1 VPTEDLN
8 TMLLRPS
15 TKRIILVV
23 VFLLFLVGLFLTLG
37 FGYYLTSPTKKGAH
51 DRTFFVQGG
60 STLSQ
65 VAVELEKKEIITK
78 KRLFLLWARLM
89 GYGREIKA
97 GEYKLGPGIPPLKI
111 LDILRKGTILTHPV
125 TIPEGFTRE
134 QISELLEKKGLAD
147 KNEFLLLTGD
157 PAIAKQYGISGPN
170 LEGYL
175 YPDTYHFSR
184 GLSALT
190 IIGVMVNR
198 FREVTDPLRERVKE
212 TGMTLKEVI
221 ILASIVEKETGLSV
235 ERPIIASVFL
245 NRLKKGMR
253 LASDPTVI
261 YGLKDFNG
269 NLTRKDLSL
278 PTPYNTYLIPAL
290 PPGPIANPGQ
300 QAIKALLYP
309 DKTDYLYFVSKNNGS
324 HYFSKTLSEHSRAV
338 ETYQKKR
345 RRRHGKTS

>member
-1 VPTEDLN
+1 MFLHMSGKRLILFVLCLFF
-8 TMLLRPS
+8 LLG
-15 TKRIILVV
+15 
-23 VFLLFLVGLFLTLG
+23 LFLVLG

-51 DRTFFVQGG
+51 DLTFFVRGG

-65 VAVELEKKEIITK
+65 VTGELENKGIITR

-89 GYGREIKA
+89 GYGRDIKA
-97 GEYKLGPGIPPLKI
+97 GEYKLGPGMPPLKI

-147 KNEFLLLTGD
+147 KNQFLSLTGD
-157 PAIAKQYGISGPN
+157 PDIARQHGITGPSF
-170 LEGYL
+170 EGYL

-198 FREVTDPLRERVKE
+198 FGEVADPLRERVKE

-269 NLTRKDLSL
+269 NLTRKDLSH
-278 PTPYNTYLIPAL
+278 PTPYNTYLIRGL

-300 QAIKALLYP
+300 QAIKAVLYP
-309 DKTDYLYFVSKNNGS
+309 AKTDYLYFVSKNDGS
-324 HYFSKTLSEHSRAV
+324 HYFSKTLSEHSKAV